1 MMPHNPQEQRN
12 LSEPQ
17 KRAATQRAL
26 PEHIVAQLR
35 SAGRQTDTGGQPWKG
50 RNLGEGTS
58 QTHQYY
64 GDDGLTNPD
73 LARVLTSFE
82 ADEVDEAAVVEALS
96 EVRIFAPIVAQLSQ
110 AHITHDGLVS
120 DKEAD
125 MALVSLQAPDGR
137 KALPV
142 FTSVDALTQWHPQ
155 ARPVAASMRK
165 TALSAVEDDNQLIVV
180 NPGQDLTFVVRRPA
194 VWSLAQGK
202 PWIPSYLND
211 EVLNELKRLISTQ
224 PALVDVQCDVGDGVQ
239 ARTGTGKILRGGGAG
254 PELAIKLA
262 VLPGLTREQLN
273 MVIQDF
279 QRSLASSDLMSQ
291 VVDSVQI
298 KLLSAS

>member
-1 MMPHNPQEQRN
+1 MPHNPQEQRN

-155 ARPVAASMRK
+155 ARPVAAS
-165 TALSAVEDDNQLIVV
+165 
-180 NPGQDLTFVVRRPA
+180 GQNLTFVVRRPA

-224 PALVDVQCDVGDGVQ
+224 PALVDIQCDTGDGVQ

-291 VVDSVQI
+291 AVDSVQI

>member
-26 PEHIVAQLR
+26 PEHIAAQLR

-155 ARPVAASMRK
+155 ARQVAASMRK
-165 TALSAVEDDNQLIVV
+165 TALSAV
-180 NPGQDLTFVVRRPA
+180 
-194 VWSLAQGK
+194 
-202 PWIPSYLND
+202 
-211 EVLNELKRLISTQ
+211 
-224 PALVDVQCDVGDGVQ
+224 
-239 ARTGTGKILRGGGAG
+239 
-254 PELAIKLA
+254 
-262 VLPGLTREQLN
+262 
-273 MVIQDF
+273 
-279 QRSLASSDLMSQ
+279 
-291 VVDSVQI
+291 
-298 KLLSAS
+298 

>member
-1 MMPHNPQEQRN
+1 
-12 LSEPQ
+12 
-17 KRAATQRAL
+17 
-26 PEHIVAQLR
+26 
-35 SAGRQTDTGGQPWKG
+35 
-50 RNLGEGTS
+50 
-58 QTHQYY
+58 
-64 GDDGLTNPD
+64 
-73 LARVLTSFE
+73 
-82 ADEVDEAAVVEALS
+82 
-96 EVRIFAPIVAQLSQ
+96 
-110 AHITHDGLVS
+110 
-120 DKEAD
+120 

-180 NPGQDLTFVVRRPA
+180 NPGQNLTFVVRRPA

-224 PALVDVQCDVGDGVQ
+224 PALVDIQCDTGDGVQ